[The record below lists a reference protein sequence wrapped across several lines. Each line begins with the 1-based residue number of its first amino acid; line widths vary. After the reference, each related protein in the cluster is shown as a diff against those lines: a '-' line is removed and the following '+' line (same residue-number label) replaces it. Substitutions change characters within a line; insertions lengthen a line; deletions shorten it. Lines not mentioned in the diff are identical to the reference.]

1 MKQLFN
7 FDLQKIPNS
16 SKKDALERKKSLKL
30 FLENGF
36 PTKKDENWKFSDL
49 NLIITKNFK
58 SISNNIKFELEK
70 KIDLI
75 NDFDHNYII
84 LVNGSFISSNLEFED
99 KNKVKIEDLSS
110 SENFNYQTST
120 NLSLLNRALSTG
132 GFNLEIQKD
141 YKCKKPIV
149 VYNHFNFNS
158 DNKIINNSN
167 KIKLN
172 QNSELTLI
180 EYNIGE
186 KSKFLK
192 NTFEKVD
199 IDRDSVFKNISIQ
212 KKKSKGYFY
221 KHIFGSQGYNS
232 SYQNFILTSGLKFNK
247 VEIDI
252 NLEKENCNCF
262 ILSGL
267 CLGKNEHQEVKTRIN
282 HLAPNCKSYQKIKNV
297 LENNAIGVYQGKIF
311 VEDNAQ
317 KTDAYQLS
325 KALILDDLA
334 EFNAKPELEIYADDV
349 KCSHGST
356 SGGIDEDAIHYLKT
370 RGIKSS
376 DAKRLLINGFLSE
389 IFENVPEPNI
399 KTFLEN
405 TIEGQINGL

>member
-141 YKCKKPIV
+141 YK
-149 VYNHFNFNS
+149 
-158 DNKIINNSN
+158 
-167 KIKLN
+167 
-172 QNSELTLI
+172 
-180 EYNIGE
+180 
-186 KSKFLK
+186 
-192 NTFEKVD
+192 
-199 IDRDSVFKNISIQ
+199 
-212 KKKSKGYFY
+212 
-221 KHIFGSQGYNS
+221 
-232 SYQNFILTSGLKFNK
+232 
-247 VEIDI
+247 
-252 NLEKENCNCF
+252 
-262 ILSGL
+262 
-267 CLGKNEHQEVKTRIN
+267 
-282 HLAPNCKSYQKIKNV
+282 
-297 LENNAIGVYQGKIF
+297 
-311 VEDNAQ
+311 
-317 KTDAYQLS
+317 
-325 KALILDDLA
+325 
-334 EFNAKPELEIYADDV
+334 
-349 KCSHGST
+349 
-356 SGGIDEDAIHYLKT
+356 
-370 RGIKSS
+370 
-376 DAKRLLINGFLSE
+376 
-389 IFENVPEPNI
+389 
-399 KTFLEN
+399 
-405 TIEGQINGL
+405 